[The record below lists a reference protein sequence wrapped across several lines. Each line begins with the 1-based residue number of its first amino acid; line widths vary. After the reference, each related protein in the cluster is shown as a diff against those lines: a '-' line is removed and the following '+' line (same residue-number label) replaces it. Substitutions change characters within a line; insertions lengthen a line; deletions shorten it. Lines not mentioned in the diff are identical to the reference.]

1 MIGEIVVLPNDRTIS
16 LGYTFSHKYH
26 RQGYAF
32 EALTVLIDMLHKMV
46 PDWEFI
52 SFTEPQNIAS
62 IGLLLK
68 LGYKNLGYVPSKESQ
83 VFGKWIKA
91 GTEEEIGKLKK

>member
-1 MIGEIVVLPNDRTIS
+1 
-16 LGYTFSHKYH
+16 
-26 RQGYAF
+26 
-32 EALTVLIDMLHKMV
+32 ALTVLIDLLHKMV

-83 VFGKWIKA
+83 AFGKWIKTS
-91 GTEEEIGKLKK
+91 TEKEIGKLKK